1 MVLAIFAIV
10 SEVINKFNKKVPKT
24 TIYHVAVWKLIKKY
38 VETDSILNVKKTGK
52 HLDGYRRDQKS
63 HA

>member
-24 TIYHVAVWKLIKKY
+24 TIYHVAV
-38 VETDSILNVKKTGK
+38 
-52 HLDGYRRDQKS
+52 
-63 HA
+63 